1 MIDRATGGL
10 AFWRR
15 MTCLLIWLLQ
25 AYSGAG
31 CSVPFFIYDIQ
42 RESRHNVIIFV
53 IIFLKSSAGFPFLY
67 YRKSL
72 YLRVNQ

>member
-31 CSVPFFIYDIQ
+31 CSVPFFYIRYT
-42 RESRHNVIIFV
+42 EGKLV
-53 IIFLKSSAGFPFLY
+53 
-67 YRKSL
+67 
-72 YLRVNQ
+72 